1 MRRQLL
7 PALVM
12 TVCLTVLVGVVYPL
26 AVSAASAVLFSD
38 KAAGSLVTK
47 DGKVVGSALLGQN
60 FSDPKYFWPRPSAAG
75 RGGYD
80 GLASASS
87 NLGPSN
93 QKLID
98 AVGERVAAYREAN
111 HLDDDAAVPVD
122 AVTASASGLDP
133 PISVANARIQARR
146 VAEARGA
153 TVNDV
158 MALVAAH
165 TQTRQLGVLG
175 EDGVNVLE
183 LNLALDR
190 VGAS

>member
-12 TVCLTVLVGVVYPL
+12 TLSLTVLLGIVYPL
-26 AVSAASAVLFSD
+26 AVSGASSVLFPG
-38 KAAGSLVTK
+38 KAKGSLVK
-47 DGKVVGSALLGQN
+47 MDGKEVGSSLLGQN
-60 FSDPKYFWPRPSAAG
+60 FKDPKYFWPRPSAAG
-75 RGGYD
+75 TDGYD
-80 GLASASS
+80 GLASGGS

-98 AVGERVAAYREAN
+98 AVAQRVAAYREAN
-111 HLDDDAAVPVD
+111 HLTADAMVPAD

-133 PISVANARIQARR
+133 QISVVNARLQAGR
-146 VAEARGA
+146 VAETRGLP
-153 TVNDV
+153 VNAV
-158 MALVAAH
+158 LELVAAH
-165 TQTRQLGVLG
+165 TQTRPLGVLG

-190 VGAS
+190 AGR